1 MITDF
6 EILLILFLVS
16 LLSSTGAY
24 IWLANNLK
32 KKLLAIYEQNQE
44 LNRQLLENE
53 RIYQNQIDAKQNML
67 RRVHTLAEQLSN
79 SLENTSERIR
89 DLESVPSHSDNMLD
103 RMTSESLRGEINQ
116 VIESMRLITSS
127 LDD

>member
-32 KKLLAIYEQNQE
+32 KKLHELYEQNQE